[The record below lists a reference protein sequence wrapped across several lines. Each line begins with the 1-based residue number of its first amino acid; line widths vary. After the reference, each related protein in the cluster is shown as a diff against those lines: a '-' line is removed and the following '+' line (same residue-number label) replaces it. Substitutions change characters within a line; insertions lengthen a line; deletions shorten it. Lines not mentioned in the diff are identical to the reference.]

1 MVIRLRT
8 AAGRGLIAGTVLGS
22 SMAMLDSSVVNV
34 ALPHIGA
41 DLHASVGGLQWTV
54 NAYLLPLAALVLLG
68 GALGDRYGRRRV
80 FLIGVAWFT
89 AASVVCGFAP
99 DIAVLVAARALQGV
113 GSALLTPGSL
123 ALIQSSVAEDDR
135 PAAIGLWAGL
145 GGVAG
150 AVAPLVGG
158 YLVDTLSWRWIFFIN
173 VPLAVLTVAA
183 TMRYAPE
190 SRRDEAEPATFDLVG
205 AVLGALGL
213 GFVTY
218 SLVEALWP
226 VGVAGAVL
234 LVAFVWW
241 ERRQP
246 DPMMPTRLFHSV
258 VFSTINGVTFLVYG
272 ALGGFILFLVLQLQQ
287 VAGYSAL
294 EAGAAVVPGT
304 VLLLIGS
311 ERAGELGNRVGARLP
326 MAGGTAMAAAGALW
340 LVPVGADASY
350 WRDVFGPVVLLG
362 AGMTLVVA
370 PLTASVLAAAPNSLA
385 GVASGINNAVAR
397 SGSLLAVAALPL
409 AGGLTGEAY
418 GDPAAV
424 EHAYRLAMF
433 VCGGLYAVSA
443 VLSWTLL
450 PKGRPQADLSVD
462 LA

>member
-8 AAGRGLIAGTVLGS
+8 ATGRGLIAGTVLGS
-22 SMAMLDSSVVNV
+22 SMAMLDGSVVNV

-80 FLIGVAWFT
+80 FLIGVVWFT

-99 DIAVLVAARALQGV
+99 GVGVLVAARALQGV

-123 ALIQSSVAEDDR
+123 ALIQSSLDEEDR

-145 GGVAG
+145 GGVAA
-150 AVAPLVGG
+150 AVAPLLGG
-158 YLVDTLSWRWIFFIN
+158 YLVVALSWRWIFFIN
-173 VPLAVLTVAA
+173 VPLAVLTIAA
-183 TMRYAPE
+183 TLRYAPE
-190 SRRDEAEPATFDLVG
+190 SRGDQPRTASFDLVG
-205 AVLGALGL
+205 ALLGALGL

-218 SLVEALWP
+218 ALVEATLP
-226 VGVAGAVL
+226 VGIAGAVL
-234 LVAFVWW
+234 LAAFVWW
-241 ERRQP
+241 EHRRP
-246 DPMMPTRLFHSV
+246 EPMMPTRLFRSV
-258 VFSTINGVTFLVYG
+258 VFSTINGVTLLVYG
-272 ALGGFILFLVLQLQQ
+272 ALGGLFFFLVLQLQQ
-287 VAGYSAL
+287 VVGYSAL
-294 EAGAAVVPGT
+294 QAGAAVVPTT

-311 ERAGELGNRVGARLP
+311 EQAGELGKRVGVRLP
-326 MAGGTAMAAAGALW
+326 MAGGTALAGVGALL
-340 LVPVGADASY
+340 LVRVGEGASY
-350 WRDVFGPVVLLG
+350 WRDVFGPLVLLG

-370 PLTASVLAAAPNSLA
+370 PLTAGVLAAAPNSLA

-397 SGSLLAVAALPL
+397 SGSLLAIAALPL
-409 AGGLTGEAY
+409 VGGLTGEAY

-424 EHAYRLAMF
+424 EHAYRLAMA
-433 VCGGLYAVSA
+433 VCCGLYLASA

-450 PKGRPQADLSVD
+450 PRGRPRPGGSGPL
-462 LA
+462 